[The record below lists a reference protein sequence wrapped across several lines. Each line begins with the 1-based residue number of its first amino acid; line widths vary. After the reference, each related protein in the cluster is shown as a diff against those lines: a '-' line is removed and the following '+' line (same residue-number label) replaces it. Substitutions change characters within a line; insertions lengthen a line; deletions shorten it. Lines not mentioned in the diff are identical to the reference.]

1 MNIEE
6 NIASR
11 QPKWKFR
18 LSTKF
23 SSVKFCE
30 MIEKSALFLLLCF
43 TVILVGS
50 VLSDNVKKK
59 SLHHEIAKGPQVSP
73 LKATRKSD
81 SPVTLSPVTA
91 ATIISGKFSRNDT
104 ISMTNSTETSTSDS
118 DGEDEPSSAALDNET
133 KTVANQTTFPLF
145 KMSPPVAISATTAKK
160 VPATTSLVKE
170 TRSSGSYTD
179 LRDFM
184 GKLTLCFSHTHN
196 GSSLFWPSNLLNTFF
211 FHMLVNNSMQIK
223 TLSKP

>member
-1 MNIEE
+1 
-6 NIASR
+6 
-11 QPKWKFR
+11 
-18 LSTKF
+18 
-23 SSVKFCE
+23 

-59 SLHHEIAKGPQVSP
+59 SLHHEIAKGPYVSP

-104 ISMTNSTETSTSDS
+104 ISTTNSTETSTSDS
-118 DGEDEPSSAALDNET
+118 DGEDESAALENET
-133 KTVANQTTFPLF
+133 KTVANQTTFPLL
-145 KMSPPVAISATTAKK
+145 KVGLPVAVSATTAKK

-184 GKLTLCFSHTHN
+184 GKLKCSVFHTRTMDHLCSGRQTFS
-196 GSSLFWPSNLLNTFF
+196 
-211 FHMLVNNSMQIK
+211 
-223 TLSKP
+223 TLSFSICSSTIRCR

>member
-23 SSVKFCE
+23 SVKFCE

-43 TVILVGS
+43 TVILVSS

-59 SLHHEIAKGPQVSP
+59 SLHHEIAKGPHVSP

-104 ISMTNSTETSTSDS
+104 ISTTNSTETSTSDS
-118 DGEDEPSSAALDNET
+118 DGEDESAALENET
-133 KTVANQTTFPLF
+133 KTVANQTTFPLLVT
-145 KMSPPVAISATTAKK
+145 KVGPPVAVSATTAKK

-184 GKLTLCFSHTHN
+184 GKPMLCFSHTHN